1 MVMSSY
7 YGQGWL
13 WYGNIFFTNVTIFS
27 ISNRIQFVK
36 RLRDTWVFPEQYN
49 NLITIFSINILNIP
63 CFIFL
68 VIKNNV
74 CLILTILSD
83 RQTLY
88 ETQNAYGCKI
98 DPKLLSCT
106 METWTRTHSP
116 KVNVCTNLW
125 AIIFRF
131 KTMG

>member
-1 MVMSSY
+1 MAKGDFSTV
-7 YGQGWL
+7 
-13 WYGNIFFTNVTIFS
+13 IFFSQTLHFFS

-36 RLRDTWVFPEQYN
+36 GLRDTWVFPEQYN

-68 VIKNNV
+68 VIENNV
-74 CLILTILSD
+74 SLINLTILSD

-98 DPKLLSCT
+98 DTKLLSCT

-116 KVNVCTNLW
+116 KVNCCTNLW
-125 AIIFRF
+125 A
-131 KTMG
+131 